1 MSQEKPVA
9 AAPEG
14 EELNQSEREVLDLI
28 RARYSLIYVVSSE
41 EARVEASLLKLA
53 RRRDM
58 KLGVWSITRGFEQR
72 FGTLT

>member
-41 EARVEASLLKLA
+41 EARVEAIDVRQDAA
-53 RRRDM
+53 RTHIVGM
-58 KLGVWSITRGFEQR
+58 LTS
-72 FGTLT
+72 FGLMPS